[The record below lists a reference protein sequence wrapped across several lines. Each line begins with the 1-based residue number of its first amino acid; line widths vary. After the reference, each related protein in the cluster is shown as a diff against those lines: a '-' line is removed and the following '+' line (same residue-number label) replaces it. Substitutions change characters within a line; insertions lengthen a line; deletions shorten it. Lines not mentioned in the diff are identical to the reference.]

1 MFSPCGVAGGNP
13 EGCPVGGDPGQC
25 PGGGFGYGPAAEN
38 VTFKVRRIVI
48 LYTDV
53 IIVLKGA
60 VKTTWRQGG
69 VEKVGWGILA
79 NHGGGY
85 SYRLCR
91 VGEQLT
97 EECFQK
103 TPLRSV

>member
-1 MFSPCGVAGGNP
+1 M
-13 EGCPVGGDPGQC
+13 
-25 PGGGFGYGPAAEN
+25 
-38 VTFKVRRIVI
+38 VI
-48 LYTDV
+48 
-53 IIVLKGA
+53 KGA
-60 VKTTWRQGG
+60 IKTTWRQGG

-103 TPLRSV
+103 TPLRSYSVIVNIMDVIGSSILAY

>member
-1 MFSPCGVAGGNP
+1 MSWRGIWIRACSGECHIQG
-13 EGCPVGGDPGQC
+13 EKR
-25 PGGGFGYGPAAEN
+25 
-38 VTFKVRRIVI
+38 TFVI
-48 LYTDV
+48 FFV
-53 IIVLKGA
+53 ITVIFKGA
-60 VKTTWRQGG
+60 VTTTWRQGG
-69 VEKVGWGILA
+69 IEKVGWGILA

-91 VGEQLT
+91 AGEQLT

>member
-1 MFSPCGVAGGNP
+1 M
-13 EGCPVGGDPGQC
+13 
-25 PGGGFGYGPAAEN
+25 
-38 VTFKVRRIVI
+38 
-48 LYTDV
+48 
-53 IIVLKGA
+53 
-60 VKTTWRQGG
+60 
-69 VEKVGWGILA
+69 EKVGWGILA

-103 TPLRSV
+103 TPLRSDRNS

>member
-1 MFSPCGVAGGNP
+1 M
-13 EGCPVGGDPGQC
+13 C

-38 VTFKVRRIVI
+38 VTFRVNILVI
-48 LYTDV
+48 FCV
-53 IIVLKGA
+53 IIIIFKGA
-60 VKTTWRQGG
+60 VTTTWRRGG

-91 VGEQLT
+91 AGQQLT

-103 TPLRSV
+103 TPLRWVNSKHV

>member
-1 MFSPCGVAGGNP
+1 M
-13 EGCPVGGDPGQC
+13 
-25 PGGGFGYGPAAEN
+25 
-38 VTFKVRRIVI
+38 
-48 LYTDV
+48 
-53 IIVLKGA
+53 
-60 VKTTWRQGG
+60 
-69 VEKVGWGILA
+69 EKVGWGILA

-103 TPLRSV
+103 TPLRSVYEGSLNCVILRR

>member
-1 MFSPCGVAGGNP
+1 M
-13 EGCPVGGDPGQC
+13 
-25 PGGGFGYGPAAEN
+25 
-38 VTFKVRRIVI
+38 
-48 LYTDV
+48 
-53 IIVLKGA
+53 
-60 VKTTWRQGG
+60 KTTWRQGG

-91 VGEQLT
+91 TGEQLT

-103 TPLRSV
+103 TPLRSGVRCPECPCDFRLTLLIFGD

>member
-1 MFSPCGVAGGNP
+1 M
-13 EGCPVGGDPGQC
+13 
-25 PGGGFGYGPAAEN
+25 
-38 VTFKVRRIVI
+38 
-48 LYTDV
+48 
-53 IIVLKGA
+53 
-60 VKTTWRQGG
+60 KTTWRQGG

-91 VGEQLT
+91 TGEQLT

>member
-1 MFSPCGVAGGNP
+1 M
-13 EGCPVGGDPGQC
+13 
-25 PGGGFGYGPAAEN
+25 
-38 VTFKVRRIVI
+38 VI
-48 LYTDV
+48 
-53 IIVLKGA
+53 KGA
-60 VKTTWRQGG
+60 IKTTWRQGG

-103 TPLRSV
+103 TPLRSHLVIMNIMNVIGFSILAY